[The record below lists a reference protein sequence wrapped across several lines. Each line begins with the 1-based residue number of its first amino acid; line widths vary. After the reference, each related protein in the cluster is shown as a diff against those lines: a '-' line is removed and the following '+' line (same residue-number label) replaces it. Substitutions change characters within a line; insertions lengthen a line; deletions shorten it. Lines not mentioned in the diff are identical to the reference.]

1 MEFKT
6 CAEFAFSNL
15 EKKIKEYN
23 LFKKKI
29 YIYQYSSPAKL
40 FITYLLEKQ
49 INIIAIVDIRND
61 KLDKKFLGI
70 PVIDIKEFETKIDDD
85 SVLLCERGQYEKC
98 ILDIKYSSKNR
109 IIKKIISIDVY
120 NYKAKEDCLEWKDSY
135 HNIELKEVHDEML
148 DILKWFHEFCEDN
161 NLYYVLYSGSLIGAI
176 RHGGI
181 IPWDDDID
189 VIMPAGDY
197 LKCCKML
204 SGIKKYEF
212 KSIFSENNHPF
223 ISTISK
229 LTSKHYRYEERNFP
243 LRVDMGI
250 GMDIWPLGG
259 VPENEDKQLEFSQEL
274 ENIGNEWKQKVVIPY
289 GTMEYKKELYE
300 YMVNKIKDAIKR
312 YDIKNSRYVSCVYC
326 GTFGFNGNK
335 SRVMLKEDY
344 LERKLAKFEQY
355 NFWIPK
361 GYDKIL
367 RTDYGDYMEI
377 PSIEKKLDKKIKV
390 YYR

>member
-1 MEFKT
+1 M
-6 CAEFAFSNL
+6 A
-15 EKKIKEYN
+15 
-23 LFKKKI
+23 
-29 YIYQYSSPAKL
+29 
-40 FITYLLEKQ
+40 
-49 INIIAIVDIRND
+49 
-61 KLDKKFLGI
+61 
-70 PVIDIKEFETKIDDD
+70 
-85 SVLLCERGQYEKC
+85 
-98 ILDIKYSSKNR
+98 
-109 IIKKIISIDVY
+109 
-120 NYKAKEDCLEWKDSY
+120 
-135 HNIELKEVHDEML
+135 
-148 DILKWFHEFCEDN
+148 
-161 NLYYVLYSGSLIGAI
+161 
-176 RHGGI
+176 
-181 IPWDDDID
+181 
-189 VIMPAGDY
+189 
-197 LKCCKML
+197 
-204 SGIKKYEF
+204 
-212 KSIFSENNHPF
+212 
-223 ISTISK
+223 
-229 LTSKHYRYEERNFP
+229 
-243 LRVDMGI
+243 
-250 GMDIWPLGG
+250 LGG